1 MLSEHGKFHLLH
13 FPSCQTESVVS
24 RTWDCNHE
32 KGCETCY
39 VATDYIF
46 ILTQVTN
53 RTLKTSYALQPSEHT
68 HFGTSKNAVQRT
80 DISHLPI
87 MHSNGSS
94 SHCCLRH
101 TSSLWA
107 PHFGKLKSLW
117 QNEPG
122 FNKMFQTS
130 ALNFLIDL
138 HFLWAGEVVVTCVSG
153 EQEQYLLYP
162 KSWFLGR
169 EKWTSALTPRP
180 SLFLSRTVS
189 STPHIP
195 FNLHDTLLH

>member
-68 HFGTSKNAVQRT
+68 HFGTSKNTVQRT

-107 PHFGKLKSLW
+107 SHFGKLKSLW
-117 QNEPG
+117 QNGPRIQQNVPNIC
-122 FNKMFQTS
+122 FKFLNWSSFSLSRWSSSNLCIRRARTIF
-130 ALNFLIDL
+130 ALPKVL
-138 HFLWAGEVVVTCVSG
+138 VSG
-153 EQEQYLLYP
+153 
-162 KSWFLGR
+162 KR
-169 EKWTSALTPRP
+169 EMDLSSDSTPLP
-180 SLFLSRTVS
+180 LPVQDCLFH
-189 STPHIP
+189 PHIP
-195 FNLHDTLLH
+195 FNLHDTLQH

>member
-1 MLSEHGKFHLLH
+1 MVPPAIAVSGTRHPYELHISENWNPFDKMG
-13 FPSCQTESVVS
+13 
-24 RTWDCNHE
+24 
-32 KGCETCY
+32 
-39 VATDYIF
+39 
-46 ILTQVTN
+46 
-53 RTLKTSYALQPSEHT
+53 
-68 HFGTSKNAVQRT
+68 
-80 DISHLPI
+80 
-87 MHSNGSS
+87 
-94 SHCCLRH
+94 
-101 TSSLWA
+101 
-107 PHFGKLKSLW
+107 
-117 QNEPG
+117 PG

-189 STPHIP
+189 STPTFLLTFMIP
-195 FNLHDTLLH
+195 CYIRLNFAISGIMCLIFFLQIINSRIWTSGCRVQRFTVPSHMGIA